1 MDEGAA
7 APSRVTRFTGGR
19 LMAHAWSPDGAR
31 LAVVHRNGDS
41 ANVWVTA
48 PDGSRAVQ
56 VTQLSG
62 MDVFAVRWLPDG
74 RRLAV
79 QAGKQSRDAVL
90 IRSFR

>member
-1 MDEGAA
+1 
-7 APSRVTRFTGGR
+7 
-19 LMAHAWSPDGAR
+19 
-31 LAVVHRNGDS
+31 
-41 ANVWVTA
+41 VTA